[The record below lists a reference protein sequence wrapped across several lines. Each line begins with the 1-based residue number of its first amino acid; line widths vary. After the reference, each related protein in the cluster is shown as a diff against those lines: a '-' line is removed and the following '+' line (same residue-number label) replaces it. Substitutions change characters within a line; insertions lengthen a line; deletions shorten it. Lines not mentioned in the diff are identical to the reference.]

1 MYKHE
6 LRFLFQDEETKGGKK
21 EDKRK
26 TVFISPFM
34 RYKCVIPMIMDQEA
48 KEREKREQKK
58 EEKEE
63 ESSAVKSVKDECIN
77 EAEINESKNRV
88 YEHFKQM
95 SQTNKRAEI
104 PPKKKKRSNQ
114 FILSQIH
121 GRKRKREFDIK
132 NENRKKDDNEDFS
145 APTSCSNAGTAHVS
159 KKAKRETQETIEER
173 KVQEN
178 LAQVQGDN
186 KLSETIK
193 SIR

>member
-6 LRFLFQDEETKGGKK
+6 LRFLFQDEATKGGEK

-63 ESSAVKSVKDECIN
+63 ESSAVKIKDECIN

-88 YEHFKQM
+88 YEHFKHM

-145 APTSCSNAGTAHVS
+145 APTSCLNAETAHVS

>member
-6 LRFLFQDEETKGGKK
+6 LRFLFQDEETEDGKK

-26 TVFISPFM
+26 TIFISPFM

-63 ESSAVKSVKDECIN
+63 ESSAVKIKDECIN

-121 GRKRKREFDIK
+121 GRKRKREFNIR

-145 APTSCSNAGTAHVS
+145 APTSCLNAGTVHVS
-159 KKAKRETQETIEER
+159 KKAKRETQETIEDR

>member
-6 LRFLFQDEETKGGKK
+6 LRFLFQDEETKDGKK

-26 TVFISPFM
+26 TIFISPFM
-34 RYKCVIPMIMDQEA
+34 RYRCVIPMIMDQEA
-48 KEREKREQKK
+48 KEREEREKREQK
-58 EEKEE
+58 KEE
-63 ESSAVKSVKDECIN
+63 ESSAVKIKDECIN
-77 EAEINESKNRV
+77 EAEINESKSRV

-104 PPKKKKRSNQ
+104 PTKKKKRSNQ

-121 GRKRKREFDIK
+121 GRKRKREFDIR
-132 NENRKKDDNEDFS
+132 NEIKKDDNEDFS
-145 APTSCSNAGTAHVS
+145 APTSCLNAGTAHVS

>member
-6 LRFLFQDEETKGGKK
+6 LRFLFQDEETKDGKK

-26 TVFISPFM
+26 TIFISPFM

-48 KEREKREQKK
+48 KEREKQEQKK

-63 ESSAVKSVKDECIN
+63 ESSAVKIKDECIN

-88 YEHFKQM
+88 YEHFKQI

-104 PPKKKKRSNQ
+104 PPKKKKRSKQ

-121 GRKRKREFDIK
+121 GRKRKREFDIR

-145 APTSCSNAGTAHVS
+145 APTSCLNAGTAHVS
-159 KKAKRETQETIEER
+159 KKAKRETQETVEER

>member
-63 ESSAVKSVKDECIN
+63 ESSAVKIKDECIN

-88 YEHFKQM
+88 YEHFKQI

-104 PPKKKKRSNQ
+104 PPKKKKKSNQ

-145 APTSCSNAGTAHVS
+145 APTLNAGTAHVS